1 VIMELKKTPLFKEH
15 KKLKASLSEFS
26 GFLMP
31 IQYESIVK
39 EHLWCRKHCAVF
51 DTCHMGQFRVEGKTS
66 AEEFNPL
73 VTADVLSIDE
83 GRCRY
88 SFLLNENGG
97 IIDDLVIYRISDTSL
112 MLVVNAG
119 TKDKDEM
126 HIRTYLNKSSFEDL
140 NPLFGKVDVQG
151 PESRVVLEDLFSL
164 DLSGL
169 KFYRFDYFD
178 FFRGKY
184 LISRTGYTGELG
196 YEIYMETGKLSELW
210 NKLLSDERVK
220 PAGLGAR
227 DTLRLESGLP
237 LYGQDMDEEITPFE
251 AGLGKFVNLDKD
263 FLGKQALTE
272 RKEKDDKILVY
283 FISETRKAPRHNY
296 SIFSDEGKEIGKVT
310 SGTFSPTLEKGIGSG
325 YIKLDYSG
333 EGTNLIIRNN
343 GNSFPVRVIKKPFF
357 KGSVMGA
364 SL

>member
-1 VIMELKKTPLFKEH
+1 MELKKTPLFKEH

-39 EHLWCRKHCAVF
+39 EHLWCRGHCAVF
-51 DTCHMGQFRVEGKTS
+51 DTCHMGQFRIEGETS
-66 AEEFNPL
+66 AEEFNHL
-73 VTADVLSIDE
+73 VTADVLSIDK

-88 SFLLNENGG
+88 SFFLNENGG
-97 IIDDLVIYRISDTSL
+97 IIDDLVIYRISSASL
-112 MLVVNAG
+112 MIVVNAG

-126 HIRTYLNKSSFEDL
+126 HIRTYLGKSSFEDL

-151 PESRVVLEDLFSL
+151 PESKEVIEDLFDL

-169 KFYRFDYFD
+169 RFYRFDYFD
-178 FFRGKY
+178 FLGGRY
-184 LISRTGYTGELG
+184 IISRTGYTGELG
-196 YEIYMETGKLSELW
+196 YEIYMETEKLSELW
-210 NKLLSDERVK
+210 NKLLSDNRVK

-251 AGLGKFVNLDKD
+251 AGLGKFVNLDTD
-263 FLGKQALTE
+263 FLGKRYLNE
-272 RKEKDDKILVY
+272 RKEKDDRTLVY

-296 SIFSDEGKEIGKVT
+296 GIFSNEGTEIGRVT
-310 SGTFSPTLEKGIGSG
+310 SGTFSPTLEKGVGSG
-325 YIKLDYSG
+325 YVKSDYRG
-333 EGTNLIIRNN
+333 EGLTLLIRNN
-343 GNSFPVRVIKKPFF
+343 GSSFPVKVIKKPFV
-357 KGSVMGA
+357 KGSVKGI